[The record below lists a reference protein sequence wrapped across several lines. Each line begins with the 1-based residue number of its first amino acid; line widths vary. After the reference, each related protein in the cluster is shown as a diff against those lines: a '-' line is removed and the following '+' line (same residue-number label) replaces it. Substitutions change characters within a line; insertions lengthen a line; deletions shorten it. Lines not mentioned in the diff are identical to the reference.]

1 VAGEVAGQ
9 VTGEY
14 ALDGLAVP
22 ETLNLL
28 HDLLEQVGR
37 DHPGV
42 AVEDLSMFE
51 TAVIEI
57 AGNVVEHGLPPGEVT
72 YGFRLVVRPDRLEAT
87 LWDSGGLVPEAEHR
101 VTGGLPDEWSEQGRG
116 LVLAGTVLDDLGYQ
130 RVAGGNR
137 WQMTRLRR

>member
-1 VAGEVAGQ
+1 VVGEGA
-9 VTGEY
+9 GEY

-22 ETLNLL
+22 ETLSLL

-42 AVEDLSMFE
+42 AAEDLSMFE

-57 AGNVVEHGLPPGEVT
+57 AGNVVEHGLPRGEVT

-87 LWDSGGLVPEAEHR
+87 LWDSGGPVPEAERR
-101 VTGGLPDEWSEQGRG
+101 VTGELPGEWSEQGRG